1 MESLLKTKAAQITC
15 SKIVGYQQRRIAV
28 GEIKYSEGRWLHRC
42 AGCMR
47 IIGLPKHEVTGPL
60 DAPTVEPGVNCPLCG
75 ARYKITSGEIKW
87 K

>member
-1 MESLLKTKAAQITC
+1 MESLLKAKETQLIR
-15 SKIVGYQQRRIAV
+15 SKIIGYHQRLSV
-28 GEIKYSEGRWLHRC
+28 GEIKYFEGRWLHRC
-42 AGCMR
+42 AGCLK

-75 ARYKITSGEIKW
+75 ARYKILDGEIKW